1 MAKSRVETLG
11 SYVTRI
17 MNEKGMNPEDVS
29 KIAGNQITD
38 GYIRSIA
45 KRRALNLSVEKAQAL
60 ARGLDVSEDELFKVA
75 RGLPIEEN
83 VREADVRKDR
93 LILGLIGESLKNET
107 LRDLL
112 CEIARLPR
120 SSQRKALNAIKA
132 FNKRKPVSL
141 PPRKRAR

>member
-1 MAKSRVETLG
+1 MTKLRVETLG

-29 KIAGNQITD
+29 RVAGNEITD

-75 RGLPIEEN
+75 RGLPIAEDEK
-83 VREADVRKDR
+83 ETDIKKDR

-112 CEIARLPR
+112 CEVAKLPR
-120 SSQRKALNAIKA
+120 GSHRKALSTLKA
-132 FNKRKPVSL
+132 LNKRKPVMMAS
-141 PPRKRAR
+141 RKRAR